1 MNKQQRAKFWCQ
13 VRCQSAFTGLLII
26 IDDWWM
32 TMTRNNGLLCL
43 AGNSQIIKNGKPLQC
58 GQWFS
63 LWGMRGGLFVS
74 LSIDGSGWCG
84 RYRVRG
90 KEDIFLFAYWR
101 KVNFIIIAFLKQ
113 LEAELNSCISSSFYI
128 FSSFFCWWQASCIFC
143 RAQRVGSKL

>member
-26 IDDWWM
+26 LDDWWM
-32 TMTRNNGLLCL
+32 TMTRNDGLLCS
-43 AGNSQIIKNGKPLQC
+43 AGNSQIIKSWKPLQC

-63 LWGMRGGLFVS
+63 LRGMRGGLFVCLLMAPAGVAGTEWEGRRIFFYLLIAGRSISS
-74 LSIDGSGWCG
+74 LSHS
-84 RYRVRG
+84 
-90 KEDIFLFAYWR
+90 LNNWR
-101 KVNFIIIAFLKQ
+101 LSWILAFLQ
-113 LEAELNSCISSSFYI
+113 SFYI